1 MRTRPSLRSS
11 QRALGRWLLL
21 LPYLIA
27 NCQTQSYVKVVR
39 DKMLRIQLQE
49 REKSFTTQLRTS
61 ARVVPVRGRTIV
73 MQKVEES
80 KVGEETSTVLVKN
93 DGEPGASSSLL
104 PRSPRIGTVTARSA
118 GHNASAQ
125 LSPDIFTGSPLEA
138 RRVVERRG
146 ESGAKRK
153 RRGSGRARPN
163 TFRWSWGRPS
173 TSLSP
178 G

>member
-1 MRTRPSLRSS
+1 M
-11 QRALGRWLLL
+11 

-27 NCQTQSYVKVVR
+27 NCQTQSYVEVVR

-153 RRGSGRARPN
+153 RTNPHREDSRAPGTRETRRRSPPGPTKGVRAR
-163 TFRWSWGRPS
+163 TRPS
-173 TSLSP
+173 LRSSSRAR
-178 G
+178 